1 MSESEQFTFRFEQ
14 DELQDTFYDNCI
26 SVTVTVSI
34 HPTLVLEYE
43 KIFDDRP
50 SARSVA
56 EWLTDVMVIQDSV
69 PDGINAELLRKYFT
83 VVKVKTKEY

>member
-1 MSESEQFTFRFEQ
+1 MSESEQFTFKFEQ

-34 HPTLVLEYE
+34 HPKLVLEYE
-43 KIFDDRP
+43 KIFDDSP
-50 SARSVA
+50 SVRSVA
-56 EWLTDVMVIQDSV
+56 EWLTDVMVIQDSI
-69 PDGINAELLRKYFT
+69 PDGINAELLRNYFT